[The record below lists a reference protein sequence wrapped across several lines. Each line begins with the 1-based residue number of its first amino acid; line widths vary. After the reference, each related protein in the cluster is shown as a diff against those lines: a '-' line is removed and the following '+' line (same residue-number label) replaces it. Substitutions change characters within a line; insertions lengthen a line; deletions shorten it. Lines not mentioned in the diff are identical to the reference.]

1 MATNQNE
8 INQALQNLIKMNRK
22 NIEIKKV
29 WTNASPASTF
39 ANQTLKLDLSSYDLV
54 IILFKLDKNGRVTSP
69 AITPVGHPG
78 LSAYGNNIRYFLVHT
93 NDINFDSVS
102 PNSLVMIP
110 YEIYG
115 AKGAI

>member
-1 MATNQNE
+1 MATNQDE
-8 INQALQNLIKMNRK
+8 YNQVLQNLIKMNRK

-29 WTNASPASTF
+29 WTNASPASAF

-69 AITPVGHPG
+69 AITPIGRPG
-78 LSAYGNNIRYFLVHT
+78 LSGYGNDVRYFIVHT
-93 NDINFDSVS
+93 NDINFDYVS

-115 AKGAI
+115 VKGVI